1 MHVPN
6 IRGAHIVGNGTLLCS
21 RHLWEALRGSCT
33 TGLSSQQ
40 LMEKGRKEM
49 KAQDDSL
56 IRAQRIV
63 ESTIEVGRPQL
74 SASLV
79 AQAVLLCRSR
89 CSTGWTTPWRAMS

>member
-1 MHVPN
+1 MRGQC
-6 IRGAHIVGNGTLLCS
+6 IRLVCYEASLGSAEGA
-21 RHLWEALRGSCT
+21 SCT

-63 ESTIEVGRPQL
+63 ESTIEVGRPHSSVL
-74 SASLV
+74 SLKSAHK
-79 AQAVLLCRSR
+79 QD
-89 CSTGWTTPWRAMS
+89 